1 LCLDASE
8 EVKESPQETGESP
21 LTVANEIRS
30 WLRQNRTVLV
40 PFFAKE
46 IVKCSQGTMS
56 SLLNNPPQS
65 FPTGT
70 GRELWE
76 LMKTFLS
83 NPEEK
88 AKLLDQL
95 KASKGE
101 HFTDFHCVELQTQQ
115 CCGLVSAHCAVEMLG
130 DISC

>member
-1 LCLDASE
+1 MCLDASE
-8 EVKESPQETGESP
+8 EVEESPQETGESP
-21 LTVANEIRS
+21 STVANEIRS
-30 WLRQNRTVLV
+30 WLRQNRTVSV
-40 PFFAKE
+40 AFFAKE
-46 IVKCSQGTMS
+46 IVKRSQGTVS

-65 FPTGT
+65 FPTGA
-70 GRELWE
+70 GREPWE
-76 LMKTFLS
+76 SMKTFLS

-115 CCGLVSAHCAVEMLG
+115 KQASEYLESLPLF
-130 DISC
+130 